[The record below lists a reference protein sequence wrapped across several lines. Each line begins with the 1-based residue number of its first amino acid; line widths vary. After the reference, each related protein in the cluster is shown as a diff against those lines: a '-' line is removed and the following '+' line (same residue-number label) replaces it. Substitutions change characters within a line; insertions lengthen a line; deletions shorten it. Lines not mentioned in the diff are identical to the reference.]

1 MAARR
6 RPGYVHRQI
15 VTSQAVW
22 FPNIL
27 LIGAAAV
34 VLAGCAATTTT
45 TPGEATYRRTV
56 VTSQPSGVVT
66 TETLE
71 VQARGPGVTTPDPDT
86 LKPGAV
92 TASPDGADVGKS
104 RLGFSV
110 PSELTGI
117 YAICAVAFLAGL
129 ALWWLVGWQLG
140 ALVCGGAVA
149 LLAVTHF
156 VDAYP
161 WAVGVPIALGLA
173 AAAYLGWRLYTGQ
186 RAETGLKAVV
196 TGVEDTPAEVAS
208 VVKAAVARAAGG
220 RAATVTAAV
229 RAAKVT

>member
-1 MAARR
+1 MRYTLLAA
-6 RPGYVHRQI
+6 
-15 VTSQAVW
+15 
-22 FPNIL
+22 L
-27 LIGAAAV
+27 LLG
-34 VLAGCAATTTT
+34 GCAATTKT

-71 VQARGPGVTTPDPDT
+71 VAARGPGVTTPDPKT
-86 LKPGAV
+86 LKPGPVSA
-92 TASPDGADVGKS
+92 TPDGADVGRS

-149 LLAVTHF
+149 LLAVTQF

-161 WAVGVPIALGLA
+161 WAVGVPVAIGLA
-173 AAAYLGWRLYTGQ
+173 AAGHLGWRLYTGQ
-186 RAETGLKAVV
+186 RAQTGLSAVV
-196 TGVEDTPAEVAS
+196 QAVEQAPYEVAS
-208 VVKAAVARAAGG
+208 VVKAGVTQAAG
-220 RAATVTAAV
+220 ADAKAVTAAV
-229 RAAKVT
+229 RAAKE